1 MSVDYGLAG
10 KKAVI
15 TGGSR
20 GIGRACAMALASQ
33 GVDVCITARRQNLLD
48 ETAQQIR
55 DAYGVQVM
63 TVSADMSSDE
73 DVHRMVSTAVAEMG
87 SIDIL
92 VNVAA
97 SFPYGGTLE
106 LSNDDW
112 IGHFGV
118 KTFGYLRTIRQVYP
132 IMQRNHWGRIVNI
145 AGGAS
150 RYGGG
155 GSAGAVNAAII
166 NMTKAFSLDLAK
178 DGITVNAV
186 HPGGPSDSDREV
198 LRIQEIAQSQGITEE
213 EAAARQARNI
223 PPIGRRIVSADP
235 ANLVLFLCSMQA
247 DCITGETMAIDSA
260 GERDRPVVY

>member
-1 MSVDYGLAG
+1 MSVDYGIAG
-10 KKAVI
+10 KKAVV

-33 GVDVCITARRQNLLD
+33 GVEVCITARRQELLD

-55 DAYGVQVM
+55 DAHGVKV
-63 TVSADMSSDE
+63 TAISADMSNDE
-73 DVHRMVSTAVAEMG
+73 DVRRMVSTAAAEMG
-87 SIDIL
+87 RIDIL

-106 LSNDDW
+106 LSNEDW
-112 IGHFGV
+112 IGHFDV
-118 KTFGYLRTIRQVYP
+118 KTFGYLRTMRAVHP

-145 AGGAS
+145 AGNAS
-150 RYGGG
+150 RVGGG

-166 NMTKAFSLDLAK
+166 NMTKGFALDLAK

-186 HPGGPSDSDREV
+186 HPGGPSDSDREA
-198 LRIQEIAQSQGITEE
+198 LRIKEIAHAQGITEE

-247 DCITGETMAIDSA
+247 DCITGETLAIDAAS
-260 GERDRPVVY
+260 ERDRTVVY

>member
-1 MSVDYGLAG
+1 MSVDYGIAG

-33 GVDVCITARRQNLLD
+33 GVEVCITARRQELLD

-55 DAYGVQVM
+55 DAHGVKV
-63 TVSADMSSDE
+63 TAISADMSNDE
-73 DVHRMVSTAVAEMG
+73 DVRRMVSTAEAEMG
-87 SIDIL
+87 RIDIL
-92 VNVAA
+92 INVAA

-106 LSNDDW
+106 LSN
-112 IGHFGV
+112 V
-118 KTFGYLRTIRQVYP
+118 KTFGYLRTMRAVHP

-145 AGGAS
+145 AGNAS
-150 RYGGG
+150 RVGGG

-166 NMTKAFSLDLAK
+166 NMTKGFALDLAK

-186 HPGGPSDSDREV
+186 HPGGPSDSDREA
-198 LRIQEIAQSQGITEE
+198 LRIKEIAHAQGITEE

-247 DCITGETMAIDSA
+247 DCITGETLAIDAAS
-260 GERDRPVVY
+260 ERDRTVVY

>member
-1 MSVDYGLAG
+1 LSVDYGIAG

-33 GVDVCITARRQNLLD
+33 GVDVCITARRQAQLD

-55 DAYGVQVM
+55 DAHGVKVA
-63 TVSADMSSDE
+63 TVSADMSLEE
-73 DVHRMVSTAVAEMG
+73 DVKRMVSTAASEMG

-92 VNVAA
+92 INVAA
-97 SFPYGGTLE
+97 SFPYGGSLE
-106 LSNDDW
+106 LSTDDW
-112 IGHFGV
+112 IGHFNV
-118 KTFGYLRTIRQVYP
+118 KTFGYLRTMREVYP
-132 IMQRNHWGRIVNI
+132 IMQRNQWGRIVNI

-150 RYGGG
+150 RVGGG

-178 DGITVNAV
+178 DRITVNAV
-186 HPGGPSDSDREV
+186 HPGGPSDSDREA
-198 LRIQEIAQSQGITEE
+198 LRIKEIAHEHGITEA
-213 EAAARQARNI
+213 EAAARQERNI
-223 PPIGRRIVSADP
+223 PPIGRRVVSADP

-247 DCITGETMAIDSA
+247 DCITGETMAIDTA
-260 GERDRPVVY
+260 GERNRGVVY